1 MPGKIINVMAMIDFI
16 EDNLYERLDLDT
28 LARAMHYSKYHMHRC
43 FSETVGV
50 TVHDYIK
57 RRRLTEAAR
66 LLVFTKRPILEIA
79 LAAGYESQQ
88 AFTAIFREMYKK
100 TPLQYREDEEFYPLQ
115 LRYVLNTS
123 PSYHCVEGWT
133 ERITF
138 AREAEI
144 EQWMALVQL
153 VVDGFPH
160 FQEGVFEAA
169 LRTCICRGD
178 ALMLSDGALVVGVML
193 LDRRA
198 GSIDFLGVHP
208 QYRKRGIARAF
219 LRKAEALCGPGELWI
234 TTFRQ
239 GDRAD
244 TGWRQAIKALGFT
257 EGELLTE
264 FGYPTQ
270 KMVLG
275 KVEVMDMAVN
285 PRKTGAVG
293 QAKAAGQAGTTGQAK
308 AAGQAGATGQAGE
321 VGS

>member
-1 MPGKIINVMAMIDFI
+1 MPEKIINVMAMIDYI
-16 EDNLYERLDLDT
+16 EDNLYDRLDLDT
-28 LARAMHYSKYHMHRC
+28 LARAMHYSKYHMHRR
-43 FSETVGV
+43 FGETVGV

-66 LLVFTKRPILEIA
+66 LLVFTKRPIMEIA

-115 LRYVLNTS
+115 LRFVLNAE
-123 PSYHCVEGWT
+123 PSYKCSEGWT
-133 ERITF
+133 ERMTF
-138 AREAEI
+138 AGETDIPR
-144 EQWMALVQL
+144 WMALVQL

-160 FQEGVFEAA
+160 FREDVYEAA
-169 LRTCICRGD
+169 LRACICRQE
-178 ALMLSDGALVVGVML
+178 ALMLEDGVLVVGVML
-193 LDRRA
+193 LNRPT

-219 LRKAEALCGPGELWI
+219 LQKAEELCGSGELWI

-239 GDRAD
+239 DDRAD

-257 EGELLTE
+257 EAELLTE

-270 KMVLG
+270 KMVL
-275 KVEVMDMAVN
+275 
-285 PRKTGAVG
+285 
-293 QAKAAGQAGTTGQAK
+293 AKEKQQGN
-308 AAGQAGATGQAGE
+308 AGE
-321 VGS
+321 GGS